1 MEAENGYE
9 IFSIFHIA
17 TRDDD
22 QRCVISDAPRAAQS
36 PPSVFPPAS
45 PRARHKMDQL
55 MRWLISLLSF
65 VEATYYTLTKGN
77 YTNKNTTKTSL
88 RMNAVLLDPGGE
100 DAKMNAEMNVEM
112 NAVLLDPGGEDAK
125 MKMNAEM
132 NEMNA
137 VLLDPGGEAAK
148 MKILCENSDLS

>member
-65 VEATYYTLTKGN
+65 VQAKYYTLKKGN
-77 YTNKNTTKTSL
+77 YTNKNTMSVTTISSCAGSSADSASYRQGVRVLWML
-88 RMNAVLLDPGGE
+88 R
-100 DAKMNAEMNVEM
+100 
-112 NAVLLDPGGEDAK
+112 
-125 MKMNAEM
+125 
-132 NEMNA
+132 
-137 VLLDPGGEAAK
+137 
-148 MKILCENSDLS
+148 